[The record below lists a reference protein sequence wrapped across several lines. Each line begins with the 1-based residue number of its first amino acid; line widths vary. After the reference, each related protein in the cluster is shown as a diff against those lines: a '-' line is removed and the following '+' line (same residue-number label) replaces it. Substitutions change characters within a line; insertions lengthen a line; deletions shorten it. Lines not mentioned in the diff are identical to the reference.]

1 MRILIVGAGAIGGY
15 YGGRLL
21 AIGRDVTFLL
31 RPARA
36 EEMARL
42 GLRIVKSPHG
52 DLHYPAPPVVTAA
65 TLDKP
70 YDLILLSCKAYDLD
84 SAMDSFA
91 PAVGPDTLIM
101 PLLNGMAHLDR
112 LKARFN
118 PANILGGLCFIS
130 TDRDPTGA
138 ILHLNAMHQL
148 TYGELD
154 GQPSERT
161 ARIAEVFAG
170 ANFDAVLS
178 QTIVQEIWEKWC
190 LITSIAGITCLMRS
204 AIGDIMVAG
213 GEPLIRSLLDECG
226 AVAAKA
232 GYPLRPAVRERFLA
246 LLTEPGSMLTASM
259 LRDVERNS
267 VTEADH
273 LLGDMLARRGAGS
286 SPSVLELA
294 YTHLKAY
301 EARRVRSA

>member
-1 MRILIVGAGAIGGY
+1 MSILIVGAGAIGGY
-15 YGGRLL
+15 FGGRLL
-21 AIGRDVTFLL
+21 AAGRDVTFLL

-42 GLRIVKSPHG
+42 GLRIQSPQG
-52 DLHYPAPPVVTAA
+52 DVHYPAPPVVTSE
-65 TLDKP
+65 TLDKH
-70 YDLILLSCKAYDLD
+70 YDLILLSCKSYDLE

-91 PAVGPDTLIM
+91 AAVGPNTVIM

-118 PANILGGLCFIS
+118 PANVLGGLCLIS
-130 TDRDPTGA
+130 TDRDPSGA
-138 ILHLNAMHQL
+138 ILHLNTTHQL

-161 ARIAEVFAG
+161 ARIAEVFADAG
-170 ANFDAVLS
+170 FDGVLT
-178 QTIVQEIWEKWC
+178 QTIVQEMWEKWS

-204 AIGDIMVAG
+204 AIGDIVAAG
-213 GEPLIRSLLDECG
+213 GEPLIRALLDECG

-232 GYPLRPAVRERFLA
+232 GYPLRAPVRERFLA
-246 LLTEPGSMLTASM
+246 LLTEPGSKLTASM

-267 VTEADH
+267 QTEADH
-273 LLGDMLARRGAGS
+273 LLGDMLARRGAASG
-286 SPSVLELA
+286 PSVLELA
-294 YTHLKAY
+294 YTHLKAF